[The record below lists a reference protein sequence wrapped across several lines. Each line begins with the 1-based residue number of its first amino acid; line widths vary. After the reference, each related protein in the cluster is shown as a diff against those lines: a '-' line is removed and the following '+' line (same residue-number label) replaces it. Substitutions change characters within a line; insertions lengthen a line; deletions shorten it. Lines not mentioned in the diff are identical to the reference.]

1 MMTKTIHCLVGL
13 LLSGPS
19 VSGFAFQPASSSNR
33 RETTSVAASTSS
45 TPQVLSRDAFW
56 TAVAGVVA
64 APILLTVAPQPA
76 VARGRATLEQAYER
90 YAPRVKTGG
99 VFYQTELKNMVAS
112 SDWKGI
118 ANALQEPPART
129 KSDLQKADAGV
140 AERGA
145 LLWSSSLLVVAC
157 CCLISADFWLD
168 DCCPNHGRQ

>member
-13 LLSGPS
+13 LLSGPT
-19 VSGFAFQPASSSNR
+19 VSGFAFQQASSSR
-33 RETTSVAASTSS
+33 QGTTSVAASS
-45 TPQVLSRDAFW
+45 TPQVLTRDAFW
-56 TAVAGVVA
+56 TAAVGLVA
-64 APILLTVAPQPA
+64 APILLTAVPQPA

-140 AERGA
+140 AERGT
-145 LLWSSSLLVVAC
+145 LLSGVVVVA
-157 CCLISADFWLD
+157 
-168 DCCPNHGRQ
+168 